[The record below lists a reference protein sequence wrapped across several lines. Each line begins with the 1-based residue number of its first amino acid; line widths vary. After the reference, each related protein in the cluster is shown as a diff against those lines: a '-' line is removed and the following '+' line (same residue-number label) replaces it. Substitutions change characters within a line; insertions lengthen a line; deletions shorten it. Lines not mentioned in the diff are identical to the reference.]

1 MLSRLTITLSATLL
15 AGALCVLPAAAQVR
29 TAGQGIASPQVRSAA
44 QGFAPPRQ
52 GAGGV
57 IKFGGRGRGRG
68 ERGKIVRRG
77 GRRGY
82 YGGYGYGYLP
92 GYYPYDYPD
101 GYEQEAPP
109 PEQPPVVVEYPPQ
122 PPPPPAPPVESL
134 LLEYKN
140 GQWVRVPTGAQT
152 PAGPLV
158 SQPGSAQAPSPRRNV
173 PAGQES
179 SRPPA
184 VLPST
189 ILVFRDGHKEDVNKY
204 VIEGNVIY
212 ASTNYWSTGSWTKKI
227 PLSELNVPAT
237 LKINQQR
244 GVKFKLPSGPNEV
257 VIGF

>member
-1 MLSRLTITLSATLL
+1 MIRFGET
-15 AGALCVLPAAAQVR
+15 GR
-29 TAGQGIASPQVRSAA
+29 
-44 QGFAPPRQ
+44 
-52 GAGGV
+52 
-57 IKFGGRGRGRG
+57 GGRGA
-68 ERGKIVRRG
+68 RGKFVRRPI
-77 GRRGY
+77 RRGY

-140 GQWVRVPTGAQT
+140 GQWVRIPTGAQT
-152 PAGPLV
+152 PAGPLTA
-158 SQPGSAQAPSPRRNV
+158 QPDVA
-173 PAGQES
+173 AGQVAAQP
-179 SRPPA
+179 RKM
-184 VLPST
+184 LPNT
-189 ILVFRDGHKEDVNKY
+189 ILVFRDGHKEEVDKY
-204 VIEGNVIY
+204 VIEGNIIY
-212 ASTNYWSTGSWTKKI
+212 ASTDYWSTGTWTKKI

-237 LKINQQR
+237 LKLNQER